1 MISLAAAIIM
11 ATMYGH
17 DVAPNNDHFVDLA
30 EDAMSH
36 MSGGFS
42 FTNSLL
48 HSFPIIRYFPSFL
61 PGLAFKRF
69 ALEGKRSVLDMLNIP
84 LGIVQSKIVRPCTS
98 AIKAFDDS
106 PSDLCVIYMLVEGR
120 NRS

>member
-1 MISLAAAIIM
+1 
-11 ATMYGH
+11 MYGH
-17 DVAPNNDHFVDLA
+17 DVAPKNDHFVDLA

-42 FTNSLL
+42 FTTSLL
-48 HSFPIIRYFPSFL
+48 HSFPVIRHLPSFL

-84 LGIVQSKIVRPCTS
+84 LGIVQSKMVDICQS
-98 AIKAFDDS
+98 G
-106 PSDLCVIYMLVEGR
+106 L
-120 NRS
+120 